1 MNDVNPIPL
10 FFRIV
15 AGLALIVLLVPVLIV
30 VLSGLNSGEY
40 LSFPPQGLSL
50 RWIVGFFQSP
60 IFLPAFGLSFGLAA
74 LTTLIS
80 TVLGTMAAIFLTR
93 SGSRIKEL
101 LRGLF
106 ILPVVLPGVVLGL
119 ALYIFYIWTDIGL
132 ARSFGGLLIGHVL
145 VTMPFVIATITASMV
160 DFDLSV
166 EEAARSLGATPWQA
180 FRKVTLPLIAPG
192 VSAGTIFAFIV
203 SFGQFELTLFLSTPD
218 LQPLPIAM
226 YTSLRYAFEPTA
238 AAAGIFAIA
247 LVTISTLA
255 ASRLVN
261 IRNLLNRR

>member
-10 FFRIV
+10 AFRMIAAV
-15 AGLALIVLLVPVLIV
+15 ALLILLVPVSIV
-30 VLSGLNSGEY
+30 IMAGLNSGDFMT
-40 LSFPPQGLSL
+40 FPPEGLSL
-50 RWIVGFFQSP
+50 RWIISFFQSN
-60 IFLPAFGLSFGLAA
+60 IFLPAFGVSFGLAT

-80 TVLGTMAAIFLTR
+80 TVLGTMTAIFLTR
-93 SGSRIKEL
+93 SNSRGKEL

-119 ALYIFYIWTDIGL
+119 ALYIFYAWTNVGL
-132 ARSFGGLLIGHVL
+132 ARSYLGLLIGHVL
-145 VTMPFVIATITASMV
+145 VTMPFVVATITASLV
-160 DFDLSV
+160 DFDVSV

-192 VSAGTIFAFIV
+192 VSAGTIFAFII

-218 LQPLPIAM
+218 LQTLPIAI

-238 AAAGIFAIA
+238 AAAGIFAIT
-247 LVTISTLA
+247 LVITSTLVV
-255 ASRLVN
+255 SRLVN
-261 IRNLLNRR
+261 IKKLLNRR

>member
-10 FFRIV
+10 TFRLTACV
-15 AGLALIVLLVPVLIV
+15 ALAILLVPVLV
-30 VLSGLNSGEY
+30 VIMAGLNSGDF
-40 LSFPPQGLSL
+40 LSFPPEGVSL
-50 RWIVGFFQSP
+50 RWIVAFFESN
-60 IFLPAFGLSFGLAA
+60 IFLPAFGVSFGLAT
-74 LTTLIS
+74 LTTIIS
-80 TVLGTMAAIFLTR
+80 TILGTMTAIFLTR
-93 SGSRIKEL
+93 SKSHFTGL

-106 ILPVVLPGVVLGL
+106 VLPVVLPGVVLGL
-119 ALYIFYIWTDIGL
+119 ALYVFYSWSNIGL
-132 ARSFGGLLIGHVL
+132 ARSFTGLLIGHVL
-145 VTMPFVIATITASMV
+145 VTMPFIVATITASLV

-180 FRKVTLPLIAPG
+180 FRKVTLPIIAPG
-192 VSAGTIFAFIV
+192 ISAGTIFAFII

-218 LQPLPIAM
+218 LQTLPIAI

-247 LVTISTLA
+247 LVITSTLV

-261 IRNLLNRR
+261 LRQLLNRR

>member
-1 MNDVNPIPL
+1 MNDANPIPL
-10 FFRIV
+10 TFRLVSAV
-15 AGLALIVLLVPVLIV
+15 ALVILLVPVLV
-30 VLSGLNSGEY
+30 VVMAGLNSGDF
-40 LSFPPQGLSL
+40 LTFPPEGVSL
-50 RWIVGFFQSP
+50 RWVISFFRSN
-60 IFLPAFGLSFGLAA
+60 IFLPAFGVSFGLAL

-80 TVLGTMAAIFLTR
+80 TVLGTMTAIFLTR
-93 SGSRIKEL
+93 SKSRVKEL
-101 LRGLF
+101 LRG
-106 ILPVVLPGVVLGL
+106 IIVLPVVLPGVVLGL
-119 ALYIFYIWTDIGL
+119 ALYIFYVWTGVGL
-132 ARSFGGLLIGHVL
+132 ARSYWGLLIGHVL
-145 VTMPFVIATITASMV
+145 VTMPFIVATITASLV

-180 FRKVTLPLIAPG
+180 FRKVTLPIIAPG
-192 VSAGTIFAFIV
+192 VSAGTIFAFII

-218 LQPLPIAM
+218 IQTLPIAI

-247 LVTISTLA
+247 LVITSTLV